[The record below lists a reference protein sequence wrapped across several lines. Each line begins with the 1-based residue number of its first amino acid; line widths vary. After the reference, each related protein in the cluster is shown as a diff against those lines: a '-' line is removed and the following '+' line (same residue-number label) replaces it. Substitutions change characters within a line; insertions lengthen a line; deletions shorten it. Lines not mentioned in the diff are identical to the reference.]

1 MLKTGMNL
9 LLWADIV
16 TEAHIPLIKELKSI
30 GFDSV
35 EIPLFDVENPKK
47 YAWLG
52 RLLKDE
58 GLGATAVTVVGPDT
72 NPIAPE
78 ASIRQAAV
86 DHLKK
91 VLDCGAEFGCET
103 LVGPFHSAIGV
114 FSGSF
119 PTEKEFEHG
128 VETMKKV
135 AAEAATRKIQL
146 GVEYLNRFEIYFLTT
161 ATQAARFVKA
171 VDHPSCK
178 MMYDTFHAN
187 IEEKSQAGAF
197 NSCKDH
203 VCHIHISEND
213 RGIPGT
219 GQVHWSEFWAALKA
233 SDYSGYLTI
242 EAFGSALP
250 NIAAATKIWR
260 DIFPDSLA
268 LAREGLAFIKQN
280 AGI

>member
-16 TEAHIPLIKELKSI
+16 TEAHIPIIRELKSI

-35 EIPLFDVENPKK
+35 EIPLFDVEDPKK

-52 RLLKDE
+52 KLLKDE
-58 GLGATAVTVVGPDT
+58 GLGATAVTVVGPEN
-72 NPIAPE
+72 NPISPD
-78 ASIRQAAV
+78 ASVRQAAV

-103 LVGPFHSAIGV
+103 LVGPYHSAIGV

-119 PTEKEFEHG
+119 PTETEFQHG
-128 VETMKKV
+128 VETIRTV
-135 AAEAATRKIQL
+135 AQEAADRKIQL
-146 GVEYLNRFEIYFLTT
+146 GVEYLNRFEIYLLTT
-161 ATQAARFVKA
+161 AAQAARFVQA

-178 MMYDTFHAN
+178 MMYDTFHGH

-197 NSCKDH
+197 NSVKDH

-219 GQVHWSEFWAALKA
+219 GQVHWDEFWTAVKS
-233 SDYSGYLTI
+233 SDFNGYLTI

-260 DIFPDSLA
+260 DIFPDSMA
-268 LAREGLAFIKQN
+268 LAREGLAFIKKN

>member
-30 GFDSV
+30 GYDSV

-52 RLLKDE
+52 KLLKDE
-58 GLGATAVTVVGPDT
+58 GLGATAVTVVGPDN
-72 NPIAPE
+72 NPISPD
-78 ASIRQAAV
+78 ASVRQAAV

-103 LVGPFHSAIGV
+103 LVGPYHSAIGV

-119 PTEKEFEHG
+119 PTETEFQHG
-128 VETMKKV
+128 VETMKIV
-135 AAEAATRKIQL
+135 AQAAADRKIQL
-146 GVEYLNRFEIYFLTT
+146 GVEYLNRFEIYLLTT
-161 ATQAARFVKA
+161 AAQAARFVKA

-178 MMYDTFHAN
+178 MMFDTFHAN
-187 IEEKSQAGAF
+187 IEEKSQAAAF
-197 NSCKDH
+197 NSAVDH
-203 VCHIHISEND
+203 ICHIHISEND

-219 GQVHWSEFWAALKA
+219 GQVHWDEFWTAVK
-233 SDYSGYLTI
+233 SSNYSGYLTI

-260 DIFPDSLA
+260 DIFPDSMA
-268 LAREGLAFIKQN
+268 LAREGLAFIKKN

>member
-16 TEAHIPLIKELKSI
+16 TEAHIPVIKELKSI
-30 GFDSV
+30 GYDSIEV
-35 EIPLFDVENPKK
+35 PLFDVEDPKK
-47 YAWLG
+47 YKWLG
-52 RLLKDE
+52 QLLKDE
-58 GLGATAVTVVGPDT
+58 GLGCTAVTVVGADT
-72 NPIAPE
+72 NPISPDPN
-78 ASIRQAAV
+78 IRQAAV

-91 VLDCGAEFGCET
+91 VLDCAAEFGCET
-103 LVGPFHSAIGV
+103 LVGPYHSAIGE

-119 PTEKEFEHG
+119 PTETEFQHG
-128 VETMKKV
+128 VETMRKV
-135 AAEAATRKIQL
+135 AAEASARKIQL
-146 GVEYLNRFEIYFLTT
+146 GVEYLNRFEIYLLTT
-161 ATQAARFVKA
+161 AAQTARYVKA

-197 NSCKDH
+197 NSCKEH

-219 GQVHWSEFWAALKA
+219 GQIHWDEFWAALKA

-260 DIFPDSLA
+260 DIFPDSMQ
-268 LAREGLAFIKQN
+268 LAREGLAFIKKN
-280 AGI
+280 AGL